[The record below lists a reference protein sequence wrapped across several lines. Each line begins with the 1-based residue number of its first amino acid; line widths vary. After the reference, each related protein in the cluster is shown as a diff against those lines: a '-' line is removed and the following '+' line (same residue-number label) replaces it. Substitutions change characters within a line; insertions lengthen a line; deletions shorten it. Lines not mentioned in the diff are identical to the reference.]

1 MAAGL
6 LMADADTTDT
16 TDVAEDDVEDI
27 IVEELEAEPDEVEIE
42 IRELITMLRLE
53 IGIQWM
59 SVELRFQIEKVEE
72 LLDLRGTVPTVY

>member
-42 IRELITMLRLE
+42 VRELITMLRLE